1 MRDQLVAGALRI
13 EDAGLQHLNQKKS
26 HPHVKLIVAGEG
38 AFVDLGQA
46 MRVLREDY
54 GIRHLLCE
62 GGPTLYGYMSG
73 AGLIDE
79 KFLTVSPVEIGLY
92 VPPQQEPADYEK
104 SNPPK
109 QRPTTFMAPGF
120 TKENAPWWEWLSCR
134 RISDHQFNRYRRK
147 RTRT

>member
-1 MRDQLVAGALRI
+1 V
-13 EDAGLQHLNQKKS
+13 
-26 HPHVKLIVAGEG
+26 IVAGEG

-46 MRVLREDY
+46 MRMLREDY
-54 GIRHLLCE
+54 GIQHLLCE

-79 KFLTVSPVEIGLY
+79 KFLTVSPIEIGLY

-104 SNPPK
+104 SNSPK

-147 RTRT
+147 RIRS